1 MLKNLKDAD
10 ISMKNKFIKF
20 YHFSTHFSLYD
31 HFFRIKILR
40 NISDKNLRQKEKIN
54 IIYQYDIEKV
64 AMMVSIKYE
73 YN

>member
-1 MLKNLKDAD
+1 
-10 ISMKNKFIKF
+10 
-20 YHFSTHFSLYD
+20 LYD

-40 NISDKNLRQKEKIN
+40 NISDKNLRRKEKIN

-64 AMMVSIKYE
+64 AMMVLIKYE